1 MKQAIITVLALLLG
15 TLTASADILRGRI
28 IDAETKEPL
37 PEASLELKQQADY
50 NGHLAT
56 WIMRSNTDSVGCFN
70 MRLMGRGTLSASMLG
85 YYTKT
90 KVVMGFSDSTKDT
103 IDVGDIAL
111 KPSETLMKMLE
122 VKGRARRFTVRGDTI
137 VFNPEAFHLE
147 EGTRLD
153 ELIRQLPGVEVA
165 EDGSLTWNGKPIRIT
180 MDGESLF
187 GGNDIINQLPV
198 EAVENIKAYNKASKL
213 SERTGKDDGSEDMV
227 LDLTIKPG
235 FLDRW
240 YGDVAGTYQ
249 TPKHYNAD
257 LHMNRLSKTNPAMV
271 NAYANN
277 MAREGTRTMHG
288 GWGSWGNNYGQSQGA
303 SAGYQHNIREK
314 EGTQEM
320 RSSYSVSGGLT
331 HTDDWRT
338 SYSETLNL
346 MEDAAT
352 KRTYTE
358 DYKRNHKLNP
368 YFNFD
373 WMWDIDSLNTIYGDI
388 DVSHKRTRSNGS
400 RDMRQDDL
408 LQQLTHSTGEGRET
422 NISADAHWYHFI
434 DEDNAFGANF
444 NIRYTDGKNESW
456 MEREIK
462 SLSPDPSPVREGRL
476 IAASSNFTPL
486 PNRGGVGGEAFSS
499 SPLRGVGGEAS
510 FLSQH
515 SHTPTSTF
523 STAADV
529 FYKRWLAKRWLMDV
543 SYGINYQRQRS
554 HQDFETN
561 GLADQ
566 ANSYRDN
573 SRTTTHDLKL
583 GSTIDLSP
591 VKIMPGFTTQWK
603 HEWKDYQRG
612 QLDTT
617 ATRRR
622 MILNPR
628 MHITW
633 KMNKTN
639 GMELDYSLATNQPS
653 LISTL
658 AYSDQTDPLFITEGN
673 PNLKDTHTNNLLL
686 TFNSI
691 LSKQQ
696 LSLSATIGYKHNDR
710 MTSNALT
717 YQPSTGIYTSR
728 PENVPGGHTWNFRL
742 NYDQGFGDVVRLQN
756 NFRLTADQS
765 YAFLTQLIPSSLS
778 PDPSPVREGRGLAQ
792 CRQPEKRLSP
802 QRGEQGEGLVGE
814 ASLNRQSLLNP
825 FENLTVSFD
834 WAWLKASVF
843 AELNANRLRYSDAA
857 EQNTTQWN
865 NRFGAEGELTRGNF
879 VFKTKIY
886 EQMYRGY
893 TIESM
898 NRNMLVWD
906 ASVAWKILKNK
917 GKLTLE
923 LDDILNNEDHKYYSQ
938 TAYQQ
943 TTSWMDFRHH
953 YASLTFTYHLDA
965 KVKD

>member
-1 MKQAIITVLALLLG
+1 M
-15 TLTASADILRGRI
+15 TASADVLKGRI
-28 IDAETKEPL
+28 IDAESQEPL
-37 PEASLELKQQADY
+37 PEAELKLDQTVEY
-50 NGHLAT
+50 NGHT
-56 WIMRSNTDSVGCFN
+56 ISFIMSSQTDSVGCFN

-90 KVVMGFSDSTKDT
+90 KVVMGFSESTKDT

-111 KPSETLMKMLE
+111 KPSETLMKMVE

-147 EGTRLD
+147 EGARLD

-165 EDGSLTWNGKPIRIT
+165 GDGSLTWNGKPIRIT
-180 MDGESLF
+180 MDGEKLF
-187 GGNDIINQLPV
+187 GGDGIINQLPV
-198 EAVENIKAYNKASKL
+198 EAVESIKAYNKASKF
-213 SERTGKDDGSEDMV
+213 SERTGKDDGGEDMV

-249 TPKHYNAD
+249 TPKHYNAE
-257 LHMNRLSKTNPAMV
+257 LNMNRLSKTDPMMV

-277 MAREGTRTMHG
+277 MGREGTRTMHG

-338 SYSETLNL
+338 DYTETLNL
-346 MEDAAT
+346 MEDADT

-368 YFNFD
+368 YFNID

-388 DVSHKRTRSNGS
+388 DVNHRQTRSNGR
-400 RDMRQDDL
+400 RDMQQDDL
-408 LQQLTHSTGEGRET
+408 LQQLTRSTGEGRET
-422 NISADAHWYHFI
+422 NVSADAHWYHFI
-434 DEDNAFGANF
+434 DEDNAFGASF
-444 NIRYTDGKNESW
+444 NMRYTDGKNDSW
-456 MEREIK
+456 MEREIN
-462 SLSPDPSPVREGRL
+462 SLSPDPSLTGEG
-476 IAASSNFTPL
+476 SEVTTDGNESPL
-486 PNRGGVGGEAFSS
+486 PNRG
-499 SPLRGVGGEAS
+499 GVGGEAS

-515 SHTPTSTF
+515 SHSPTRTF
-523 STAADV
+523 RTSADA
-529 FYKRWLAKRWLMDV
+529 FYKRWLAKRWLMEA

-573 SRTTTHDLKL
+573 SRNTTHDLNL
-583 GSTIDLSP
+583 RSTIDLSP
-591 VKIMPGFTTQWK
+591 VKIMPSLATQWK
-603 HEWKDYQRG
+603 HERQDYQRG
-612 QLDTT
+612 QLDTA

-622 MILNPR
+622 TILNPR
-628 MHITW
+628 MRVTW
-633 KMNKTN
+633 KVSKTI
-639 GMELDYSLATNQPS
+639 GMDLNYSLATTQPS

-658 AYSDQTDPLFITEGN
+658 AYRDLTDPLFITEGN
-673 PNLKDTHTNNLLL
+673 PNLRDTHTNDLSLN
-686 TFNSI
+686 FNSM
-691 LSKQQ
+691 LAKQQ
-696 LSLSATIGYKHNDR
+696 LSLSATVGYTHNDR
-710 MTSNALT
+710 MTRNALT

-742 NYDQGFGDVVRLQN
+742 TYDQGLGDVVRLRN
-756 NFRLTADQS
+756 NFRLTTEQG
-765 YAFLTQLIPSSLS
+765 YAFLTQLRQ
-778 PDPSPVREGRGLAQ
+778 DPSKSPRQGRLSFPIDYTAPASRAKRGSPPDGGAGRGSAGGG
-792 CRQPEKRLSP
+792 S
-802 QRGEQGEGLVGE
+802 V
-814 ASLNRQSLLNP
+814 LNRQSQLNP
-825 FENLTVSFD
+825 FDNLTISMD
-834 WAWLKASVF
+834 WTWLKVSVYG
-843 AELNANRLRYSDAA
+843 ELNANRLRYSDAA

-865 NRFGAEGELTRGNF
+865 NRFGAEGELTRGRF
-879 VFKTKIY
+879 VVKTQIY
-886 EQMYRGY
+886 ERMYRGY
-893 TIESM
+893 TIEAM

-906 ASVAWKILKNK
+906 ASVTWKILKNK
-917 GKLTLE
+917 AKLTLE
-923 LDDILNNEDHKYYSQ
+923 VDDILNNKDHKYYTQ

-943 TTSWMDFRHH
+943 TTSWSDFRHH

>member
-1 MKQAIITVLALLLG
+1 MKQAIITILALLLS
-15 TLTASADILRGRI
+15 TLTASADVLTGRI

-37 PEASLELKQQADY
+37 PEAELKLEQTVEYD
-50 NGHLAT
+50 GHMFSFT
-56 WIMRSNTDSVGCFN
+56 MGTKTDSIGCFN

-90 KVVMGFSDSTKDT
+90 KVVMGFSESTKDT
-103 IDVGDIAL
+103 VDVGDIAL

-122 VKGRARRFTVRGDTI
+122 VKGRARRFTVKGDTI

-147 EGTRLD
+147 EGARLD

-180 MDGESLF
+180 MDGEKLF
-187 GGNDIINQLPV
+187 GGEGIINQLPD
-198 EAVENIKAYNKASKL
+198 EAVENIKAYNKASKF
-213 SERTGKDDGSEDMV
+213 SERTGKDDGGEDMV

-249 TPKHYNAD
+249 TPKHYNVD
-257 LHMNRLSKTNPAMV
+257 LHMNRLSKTDPMMV

-277 MAREGTRTMHG
+277 MGREGTRTMHG
-288 GWGSWGNNYGQSQGA
+288 GWGTWGNNYGQSQGA

-320 RSSYSVSGGLT
+320 CSSFSVSGGLT

-338 SYSETLNL
+338 DYTETLNL
-346 MEDAAT
+346 MEDADT

-368 YFNFD
+368 YFNVD

-388 DVSHKRTRSNGS
+388 DVNHRQTRSNGH

-408 LQQLTHSTGEGRET
+408 LQQLTRSTGEGRET
-422 NISADAHWYHFI
+422 SISANANWYHFV
-434 DEDNAFGANF
+434 DEDNAFGAIF
-444 NIRYTDGKNESW
+444 DIRYTDGKNDSW
-456 MEREIK
+456 TDREVNR
-462 SLSPDPSPVREGRL
+462 LSGSPVLGDSVAESL
-476 IAASSNFTPL
+476 T
-486 PNRGGVGGEAFSS
+486 
-499 SPLRGVGGEAS
+499 
-510 FLSQH
+510 QH
-515 SHTPTSTF
+515 AHTPTSTF
-523 STAADV
+523 RTSADA
-529 FYKRWLAKRWLMDV
+529 FYKRWLAKRWLMEA
-543 SYGINYQRQRS
+543 SYSIHYQRQRS

-573 SRTTTHDLKL
+573 SRTTRHDLSL
-583 GSTIDLSP
+583 RSTIDLSP
-591 VKIMPGFTTQWK
+591 VKIMPSLTTQWR
-603 HEWKDYQRG
+603 HEKQDYQRG
-612 QLDTT
+612 QLDTI
-617 ATRRR
+617 ATRSR

-628 MHITW
+628 MRITW
-633 KMNKTN
+633 KVNKTI
-639 GMELDYSLATNQPS
+639 GMDLNYSLATNQPS

-658 AYSDQTDPLFITEGN
+658 AYRDLTDPLFITEGN
-673 PNLKDTHTNNLLL
+673 PHLKDTHTNDLSLN
-686 TFNSI
+686 FNSV

-696 LSLSATIGYKHNDR
+696 LAFSATIGYTHNDR
-710 MTSNALT
+710 MTRNALT

-728 PENVPGGHTWNFRL
+728 PENMPGGHTWNFRL
-742 NYDQGFGDVVRLQN
+742 NYDQGFGDVVRLRN
-756 NFRLTADQS
+756 NFRLTAEQS
-765 YAFLTQLIPSSLS
+765 YAFLTQLVTTAQPLPSLT
-778 PDPSPVREGRGLAQ
+778 GG
-792 CRQPEKRLSP
+792 
-802 QRGEQGEGLVGE
+802 VGGGSVGS
-814 ASLNRQSLLNP
+814 ASLNRQSQLNP
-825 FENLTVSFD
+825 FDNLTVSLD
-834 WAWLKASVF
+834 WTWLKVSVYG
-843 AELNANRLRYSDAA
+843 ELNANRLRYSDAA

-865 NRFGAEGELTRGNF
+865 NRFGTEVELTRGHF
-879 VFKTKIY
+879 VVKTQIY

-906 ASVAWKILKNK
+906 ASVTWNFLKNK
-917 GKLTLE
+917 AKLTLE
-923 LDDILNNEDHKYYSQ
+923 LDDILNNKDYKSYSQ

-943 TTSWMDFRHH
+943 TTSWSDFRHH

-965 KVKD
+965 KQKE